1 MMEEVY
7 LKRIEYDNKQTLGE
21 LIYGEFKCKTLELPW
36 LNNERKIS
44 CIPSGEYNVIKR
56 VSAKYGNHFY
66 VTNVEDRS
74 YILIH
79 AGNYHQDTLGCILV
93 GRAHQDINNDGHRD
107 VTQSKP
113 TMTQLNRLFPNE
125 FKLIIG

>member
-1 MMEEVY
+1 MEEVY
-7 LKRIEYDNKQTLGE
+7 IKRIEFDDKQTLGE
-21 LIYGEFKCKTLELPW
+21 LTFGEFSCKTLELPW

-44 CIPSGEYNVIKR
+44 CIPTGEYEVIKR
-56 VSAKYGNHFY
+56 ESAKYGSHFY

-79 AGNYHQDTLGCILV
+79 AGNYNKHTLGCILV
-93 GRAHQDINNDGHRD
+93 GDKHLDINGDGYRD
-107 VTQSKP
+107 VTNSKL
-113 TMTQLNRLFPNE
+113 TMQELNDILPQV